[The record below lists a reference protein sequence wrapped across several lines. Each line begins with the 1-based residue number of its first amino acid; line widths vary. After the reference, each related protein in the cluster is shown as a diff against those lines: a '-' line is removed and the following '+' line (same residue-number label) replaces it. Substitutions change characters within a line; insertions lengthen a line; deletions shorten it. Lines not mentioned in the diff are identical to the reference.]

1 MLSKDAIVICHMPLS
16 LLQNPIT
23 YHQYHALLTIMSVRV
38 TDRVQW
44 AAEQFLPSGINVI
57 KRGNVQGLLRFSV
70 VQREREREHPQE
82 WGRRQEQNHQAQ
94 LSEQTLGFQRLKS
107 QSTYKTEFLSIPSS
121 PSPFLVNQFVFHRG
135 RKRRRQCKYLGR
147 HSKSTRAEW
156 INSLLIKWLSYFKAV
171 IPPKRAGLCLGP
183 LGMSFTGPGEAQS
196 GAEVWKGMV
205 WGRCSPRKALV

>member
-121 PSPFLVNQFVFHRG
+121 PSPCFLSISL
-135 RKRRRQCKYLGR
+135 Y
-147 HSKSTRAEW
+147 STEEGNGDDNVS
-156 INSLLIKWLSYFKAV
+156 I
-171 IPPKRAGLCLGP
+171 
-183 LGMSFTGPGEAQS
+183 
-196 GAEVWKGMV
+196 
-205 WGRCSPRKALV
+205 WGDTARALVLNGLTAC